1 MPRIVSSTYQT
12 WKGCKNLLFL
22 LLLSFAVTQ
31 TTAQENPTAAQVKI
45 TIGGNVY
52 GGGNQGEVG
61 TEKTEYTFD
70 KENSTDD
77 MTSVIIRSGEIKNVF
92 GGGRM
97 AGVYGNSTVTID
109 GTTSTNQIIIGNV
122 YGGNDI
128 AGEVKGGAKVKSTY
142 DAEKAAKPVYIAK
155 LFGGGNGDYTYGTE
169 LVDGVYQVKSGDEV
183 IASSAT
189 ELTEPHI
196 ADVAIDLQAGAFG
209 QVFGGGNK
217 ATVSVQTDITLN
229 NQTDLDSYTALSGEE
244 KVVLETYGWLDEWF
258 TNNKPTYQFNRV
270 FGGNN
275 KVDMAI
281 RPTWHLTK
289 GSIDDLYSG
298 GNAGGMTYP
307 NGILL
312 AISGDDM
319 TINNVYG
326 GCRMADVNPNSENG
340 LALLNSETVD
350 ANGLHE
356 GSTVATFEAQ
366 YAARVLITG
375 GKINNVYGGNDI
387 SGKVYHGTQVEI
399 HHSIIGDVYGGGN
412 GSYAYTD
419 NHDLSSDAFWSDY
432 YYEIP
437 EGKKSAQALSL
448 HRPNVEST
456 LIHVKGESESNQTYI
471 GGALYCGG
479 NSATLRTMEGEHS
492 GASAN
497 LKIGSYVV
505 ANSMFLGSN
514 GENMIDGKVH
524 EKVNGSWTDTK
535 ILAKYKES
543 SPDFSQMDLTT
554 TTDFEEY
561 MKGVEVAIIP
571 TVTFDADYEAYSA
584 KVGSLYCG
592 GNIGSMSAEGTFN
605 MGFLNNL
612 VIFEKVVG
620 GCNNANVAK
629 TDNNAFH
636 LGGLTGNASGDNPKV
651 ILNIDGLQLEPR
663 KFEYDATNNT
673 FSYNDWITDVDGYLA
688 SGKIY
693 GGCYNSGYINGGV
706 QINLRQN
713 AISENVISAISEGTI
728 AKSLNDHRE
737 DVFNTALSIFG
748 AGYGEESEIWGNT
761 EINLNSNDAT
771 TVNIVKVFGGGEMG
785 VVGKLARDDNGIR
798 TGEPTLSFNAT
809 VNLDAGN
816 VGKIYGGGFEG
827 PLTGNTT
834 INLFGG
840 TAYDAIAGACNAR
853 IGGHAEA
860 YIGDVSKTTYPTITN
875 NVYGGNDFGGK
886 IETSYDFSGKLITGE
901 TVYDQDVLNASTY
914 VEYNKGKVN
923 YIFGGAKAS
932 YDYSVDPYLTKV
944 GTAAEVSKIPANA
957 PTINNGFVHFKPGQY
972 ANNAVARVYG
982 GGQGYAGRSKDGPI
996 FWQDQCQ
1003 DQSYVLFNT
1012 PDTVTFLKTLIFGSG
1027 DASGLG
1033 MDITVEDA
1041 HANSTGVTAAAVV
1054 DLINGKVDKVFG
1066 GSYQA
1071 GVTRRTIV
1079 NVPVA
1084 STISIASALF
1094 AGAYGS
1100 KNEFP
1105 CDVFEGNV
1113 NYSSENARVHY
1124 IYGGNNDYRRTL
1136 YGKVNINSP
1145 VRYLSNEYGLTYG
1158 TVYGGGY
1165 GQNSW
1170 SQYTEVNLKE
1180 GAMVYEVYGGGY
1192 GGDVLN
1198 KASVQ
1203 KMASENSD
1211 WVFTLGNRYTNDA
1224 EESDVTASSSNIN
1237 DFGGLSNPLAAGNY
1251 LATDYLTKQPQFNT
1265 KHNTNV
1271 HIYRGATVREY
1282 CYAGGYGQVLA
1293 DNSTT
1298 ATVCGST
1305 YIDLLGGTVGK
1316 DIYAAGTTGEVEDKY
1331 KLGNNS
1337 FIASANVYVRGGTVR
1352 NVYGGGWRGGVGYSS
1367 YGDWKIENVD
1377 LKPTPSAI
1385 WNDESNDI
1393 PGESNVVI
1401 GLSDATDFYAGVP
1414 AIKRSAYGGG
1424 EGGAIYGTANVY
1436 VYNGFVGYTYEEDST
1451 YKEKLDDETAED
1463 GVGKNN
1469 LDEAGNVFGGGYVA
1483 NSYVDVSN
1491 VYMYGGTVR
1500 NSLYG
1505 GGEIGPI
1512 GRGTVKGQESG
1523 HALISKAGETHIYMY
1538 KGAVKRNVFGGGR
1551 GFDSWNSD
1559 GWMTEEE
1566 KRTMDLSSK
1575 GFIFGTTDVNIHGG
1589 TIGTPEGLANGY
1601 GNVFGGGNIGYVYS
1615 GHGTK
1620 SGTRGDGD
1628 KEGYYYDSNNELT
1641 EDSRVNVEVYAEA
1654 TAPVTV
1660 NGISFAAD
1668 DFITNED
1675 LNTLSNVSSQWE
1687 SIDQTGITIYNA
1699 IFAGGNVSVG
1709 SSSIF
1714 AFANTIYGNATA
1726 SIIDCYTRDLISVG
1740 GDGVGGIYGDGNL
1753 TFVDGYRELNI
1764 TNYGTDY
1771 FALPKVLD
1779 ASTQSQYDALTPRQ
1793 KAFYVTRYTFDGDYT
1808 GSTADDTAYRMYQK
1822 GDVVLND
1829 VYNTFNDT
1837 QKSHWTATQ
1846 SVINEGRY
1854 INTVQRCDFCGI
1866 RGSRLVL
1873 RGAMDRAQDKDEAD
1887 YTNYT
1892 INRVGELS
1900 LNQNNQNG
1908 AKHGCYFGIYNV
1920 VKLLG
1925 GVTSDVKFSTVRAAE
1940 SEKPEDAADGST
1952 YYDWKN
1958 ERIIANNR
1966 NNGTSPNKIAL
1977 ASGVFLEIVKSID
1990 ENGNKIYGPI
2000 TGVVQLDLLNVAA
2013 GEGGGYVFAE
2023 NIHGTP
2029 SFDENKNLASVLA
2042 IANKGHVVT
2051 NKAYSYADATSSDKM
2066 ETSGNF
2072 IHPLKQIVD
2081 DCFPT
2086 ANKYSPEETKSPA
2099 HYWYIRGEFFVYEQL
2114 ISAYTGSANAY
2125 SANITLPLT
2134 MSAQGNGK
2142 IRLLNVLPGLYT
2154 DPSKIGNFVYNDDPD
2169 LATSDSLRISFATA
2183 EKAFGQNDPISYWDW
2198 YMASNV
2204 DKAKFVL
2211 KTHVCREEVTV
2222 NGTTYYPGQGITEE
2236 TYNSL
2241 AGYQIVGEDGKT
2253 VDVQSLFNVT
2263 NGIGNYKDTGFLLT
2277 VDLTNPSK
2285 WNDYYTLASTSEPV
2299 NHKLTTS
2306 GYNSLTDT
2314 EKANYI
2320 KSATMR
2326 FEAVD
2331 GKTEGTFGQYHFEQ
2345 DAVTSQGVIEM
2356 QTPEVISGVD
2366 PTTQAKF
2373 EKAYVAKEDCEITI
2387 GVGSTTRTFMA
2398 NSPISEET
2406 YNSLSRD
2413 DKAHFENAYICVTT
2427 VLISEGDYHV
2437 MNELVS
2443 ETEYNG
2449 LTADV
2454 QNKFQPAYYCTKTGD
2469 WGGKFYSAGH
2479 NYQAI
2484 DYCQLHEDERKYFKF
2499 NFDALELL
2507 GNDYTPYGPFD
2518 QNSITELTNA
2528 GANLNNNVIYYDY
2541 HVGNNLPDEASR
2553 IYSKPANIDYK
2564 ATVPA
2569 TGYEHTSSTYVDG
2582 TTTKTL
2588 SAGTQLNQ
2596 DEFVNLPNDRQ
2607 HYAYFGLNDA
2617 DKKDSDGKYHTYIV
2631 TKTFDV
2637 AGTMY
2642 NAGMKVSESVYNN
2655 LGSTLQQNLKEVTI
2669 TPEQFSS
2676 TTDGKFYYC
2685 IEEYKVGEKDQY
2697 IEGYTSNTITALNG
2711 TYAKGSTVPVGTIL
2725 TYNEIISNTVNFQ
2738 HGLEITGDLPL
2749 EEASL
2754 YVPVTANIEDLQE
2767 DRYVTVIYEYTYSES
2782 DAAGVNYETRVE
2794 KHIINIRLKFLSG
2807 APIIG
2812 KIREPDIVLPLETIS
2827 FAEPIVE
2834 EGAFPVLTGGWQIF
2848 STEEQAKKHRNGRD
2862 YLNKTEPM
2870 YFYQD
2875 MYWVAYFAETRLG
2888 RTFSEPVPVH
2898 VANYQRMSDVITDA
2912 HHMYINHKDLKRDPK
2927 IYISDALVE
2936 GQSYNELDALH
2947 EVFDLANSDYGSI
2960 EGDGNNGRDI
2970 TGAYGLDFILT
2981 DDVAPTRTWTP
2992 IGDSEHCFSGE
3003 FHGNG
3008 HTISGMQTSLFGSLC
3023 GNVFNTGVM
3032 GSFTSGGIAD
3042 SGDGHIENCWV
3053 WTTGTPESDKYAVF
3067 GNPTNL
3073 NHVVNCYYQ
3082 QEIDQATKF
3091 KVDESEAITPRP
3103 ASDFVNGSVAYD
3115 LNSYY
3120 LEARYNLFTSEANVS
3135 SNPITNYC
3143 LYRKTDGTL
3152 VMNNVLDEDD
3162 NEVTQPAPFEQKYT
3176 SDYAWHPSWV
3186 KPGEYRSY
3194 VERFIEDGDFR
3205 FANGLK
3211 PRTDQRYSSDYGY
3224 YIPIYPDD
3232 YIFFGQ
3238 KLSYGLYEDIAHD
3251 NHPMA
3256 AVKDYAKKDGD
3267 MIDNSRHLLLTT
3279 DTETENRIYRAPAY
3293 FQNGVYGESAI
3304 FNATAAFA
3312 ESYTF
3317 DDVTYHPHRNMT
3329 AIDFTGSNGDTNG
3342 ITTIKGNTE
3351 EIQDKVP
3358 GIDSDFK
3365 NKANGYRP
3373 LLDFERLDNIKTSG
3387 LTQNLLAYAPYPDTE
3402 TNTKTN
3408 NVIVNYFSDPEYSE
3422 SEDGYRTVA
3431 IQNADDVHGHA
3442 VQKISNSDYS
3452 ANKVLFTSTTDHL
3465 LVDKQD
3471 FNAPMAYTFAE
3482 GTETDPGK
3490 RMWYQRVPDT
3500 YVDLSKGWEGI
3511 SIPFSAELVTTQTKG
3526 EITHFYEGSTT
3537 GHEYWLRT
3545 FDGIKARNEEAKVD
3559 TAKFVYLAEGTEP
3572 KEYTNTFLW
3581 DFYYSK
3587 DPEAEDMAGQ
3597 DANTDEYQK
3606 EDDARK
3612 YYSVE
3617 RDYENY
3623 PFSVAATPYIIG
3635 FPGKTYYEF
3644 DLSGNFKPEN
3654 TLYDIAKLDKQ
3665 TITFVSKPGVTIE
3678 VSDDELESGKNSESQ
3693 YGYTF
3698 TPNYLSKSID
3708 AGAYTLKSDGSAYKK
3723 TADAT
3728 AGVPFR
3734 PYITAATSN
3743 GAPKRGMPE
3752 EIVFSN
3758 MTGIGEITPSS
3769 GNLSDGLS
3777 IFATQ
3782 GKIIVES
3789 HRKTAA
3795 TVRILTPVG
3804 INVATFTIEP
3814 GQIVRTPI
3822 NTAGVYLVNRNKL
3835 FVK

>member
-1 MPRIVSSTYQT
+1 MLRILSSTYQT
-12 WKGCKNLLFL
+12 WKDCKNLLFL
-22 LLLSFAVTQ
+22 LLLSFAVT
-31 TTAQENPTAAQVKI
+31 TANAQVKI

-61 TEKTEYTFD
+61 TEKSEYTFD
-70 KENSTDD
+70 KGNTTDD

-97 AGVYGNSTVTID
+97 AGVYGNTTVTFD
-109 GTTSTNQIIIGNV
+109 GATSTNQIIIGNV

-142 DAEKAAKPVYIAK
+142 DVEKAAKPVYIAK

-169 LVDGVYQVKSGDEV
+169 LVDGVYQVKSGDDV
-183 IASSAT
+183 IATSAT
-189 ELTEPHI
+189 ALTEPNI
-196 ADVAIDLQAGAFG
+196 AKVAIDLHSGVFG

-217 ATVSVQTDITLN
+217 ATVSAQTDITLN
-229 NQTDLDSYTALSGEE
+229 NLTDLDSYTTLSGDE
-244 KVVLETYGWLDEWF
+244 KTVLETYGWLDEWF
-258 TNNKPTYQFNRV
+258 TDNKPTYQFNRV

-298 GNAGGMTYP
+298 GNAGGMTYS

-326 GCRMADVNPNSENG
+326 GCRLADVNPGNGNG
-340 LALLNSETVD
+340 LALLNPETVD
-350 ANGLHE
+350 ANGLQE
-356 GSTVATFEAQ
+356 GSAVATFEAQ

-375 GKINNVYGGNDI
+375 GKITNVYGGNDI

-399 HHSIIGDVYGGGN
+399 LNSIIGDVYGGGN

-419 NHDLSSDAFWSDY
+419 NQDLSSDAFWSDY

-437 EGKKSAQALSL
+437 AGKTSAQALSI
-448 HRPNVEST
+448 HRPNVERS
-456 LIHVKGESESNQTYI
+456 LIHVKGKSESNPTYI

-479 NSATLRTMEGEHS
+479 NSATLRTMEGDLT

-497 LKIGSYVV
+497 LKIGSYVI
-505 ANSMFLGSN
+505 AKSMFLGSN
-514 GENMIDGKVH
+514 GENMITGKVH
-524 EKVNGSWTDTK
+524 EKVEGLWTDTE
-535 ILAKYKES
+535 ILAKYKEA

-592 GNIGSMSAEGTFN
+592 GNIGSMSADRTFN

-620 GCNNANVAK
+620 GCNNANVAQS
-629 TDNNAFH
+629 DFNASH
-636 LGGLTGNASGDNPKV
+636 IGGLTGNASDNSPKV
-651 ILNIDGLQLEPR
+651 ILNIDGLRLEPR
-663 KFEYDATNNT
+663 KFEYDATDHT
-673 FSYNDWITDVDGYLA
+673 FSYDNWITDADGFLA

-693 GGCYNSGYINGGV
+693 GGCYNSGYINGSV

-728 AKSLNDHRE
+728 TKSLDDHRE
-737 DVFNTALSIFG
+737 EVFNTALSIFG
-748 AGYGEESEIWGNT
+748 AGYGKESEIWGGT

-785 VVGKLARDDNGIR
+785 VVG
-798 TGEPTLSFNAT
+798 ENAT
-809 VNLDAGN
+809 VNLLAGN

-827 PLTGNTT
+827 PLTGNAT

-886 IETSYDFSGKLITGE
+886 IESSYNFSGKLMTGE
-901 TVYDQDVLNASTY
+901 TVYNQNVLTASTY

-944 GTAAEVSKIPANA
+944 GTVDDVSKIPANA
-957 PTINNGFVHFKPGQY
+957 PTINNAFVHFKPGQY

-1003 DQSYVLFNT
+1003 NQSYVLFNT
-1012 PDTVTFLKTLIFGSG
+1012 PDTVTFLKTLVFGSG

-1033 MDITVEDA
+1033 MDIPVEEA

-1105 CDVFEGNV
+1105 CDVFEGNIK
-1113 NYSSENARVHY
+1113 YSSEDARVHY

-1145 VRYLSNEYGLTYG
+1145 VRYFSNEYGLTYG
-1158 TVYGGGY
+1158 TVFGGGY

-1170 SQYTEVNLKE
+1170 SQYTEVNLND

-1203 KMASENSD
+1203 KMATENSD
-1211 WVFTLGNRYTNDA
+1211 WVFTLGNRYSGD
-1224 EESDVTASSSNIN
+1224 EDESTVTASSSNIN

-1251 LATDYLTKQPQFNT
+1251 LATDYLSKQPQFNT

-1271 HIYRGATVREY
+1271 HIYQGATVREY

-1298 ATVCGST
+1298 ATVSGST

-1316 DIYAAGTTGEVEDKY
+1316 DIYAAGTTGSVEDKY
-1331 KLGNNS
+1331 KLGASS
-1337 FIASANVYVRGGTVR
+1337 FIASANAYVRGGTVR
-1352 NVYGGGWRGGVGYSS
+1352 NVYGGGWRGSVGYSS
-1367 YGDWKIENVD
+1367 YGNWKIDNVD
-1377 LKPTPSAI
+1377 KVANPTAI
-1385 WNDESNDI
+1385 WNDGSNDI
-1393 PGESNVVI
+1393 LGESNVVI
-1401 GLSDATDFYAGVP
+1401 GLPNATDFYAGIP

-1436 VYNGFVGYTYEEDST
+1436 MYNGYVGYTYEGSSYE
-1451 YKEKLDDETAED
+1451 EKLDDETAED
-1463 GVGKNN
+1463 GVGEND
-1469 LDEAGNVFGGGYVA
+1469 LDEAGNIFGGGYVA
-1483 NSYVDVSN
+1483 NSYVDISN
-1491 VYMYGGTVR
+1491 LYMFGGTVR

-1512 GRGTVKGQESG
+1512 GRGTVKGQNSG
-1523 HALISKAGETHIYMY
+1523 HALISKAGESHIYMY
-1538 KGAVKRNVFGGGR
+1538 KGDVKRNVFGGGR
-1551 GFDSWNSD
+1551 GFDSWNSN

-1566 KRTMDLSSK
+1566 KRTIDLSSK
-1575 GFIFGTTDVNIHGG
+1575 GYIFGITDVNIHGG
-1589 TIGTPEGLANGY
+1589 TIGTPEGIANGY

-1620 SGTRGDGD
+1620 SGTRGDGN
-1628 KEGYYYDSNNELT
+1628 KEGYYYDSDDNLT
-1641 EDSRVNVEVYAEA
+1641 EDSRVNVEVFAEA
-1654 TAPVTV
+1654 TAPVSV
-1660 NGISFAAD
+1660 NGHSYVVG

-1675 LNTLSNVSSQWE
+1675 LNTLTNGSSQWS

-1714 AFANTIYGNATA
+1714 AFANTIFGNATA
-1726 SIIDCYTRDLISVG
+1726 SVIDCYTRDLISVG

-1779 ASTQSQYDALTPRQ
+1779 ASTQAQYDALTPRQ
-1793 KAFYVTRYTFDGDYT
+1793 KAFYVTRYTFDGNYE
-1808 GSTADDTAYRMYQK
+1808 GSSDAAYLMYQK

-1829 VYNTFNDT
+1829 VYETFNDT
-1837 QKSHWTATQ
+1837 QKSHWAASQ

-1900 LNQNNQNG
+1900 LNQNNLNG
-1908 AKHGCYFGIYNV
+1908 VNHGCYFGIYNV

-1925 GVTSDVKFSTVRAAE
+1925 GVTSDVKFNSVRYTE
-1940 SEKPEDAADGST
+1940 SDKPDDAANGTTT

-1958 ERIIANNR
+1958 ARITANNR
-1966 NNGTSPNKIAL
+1966 NNGTSLNKIAL
-1977 ASGVFLEIVKSID
+1977 ASGVYLEIVKSV
-1990 ENGNKIYGPI
+1990 NGNGDKTYGPI
-2000 TGVVQLDLLNVAA
+2000 TGVVQLDLLNVAT
-2013 GEGGGYVFAE
+2013 GEGGGYVYAE

-2042 IANKGHVVT
+2042 IANKGFVVT
-2051 NKAYSYADATSSDKM
+2051 NKAYSYEPAQADDKM

-2086 ANKYSPEETKSPA
+2086 ANNFSPENSKSPA

-2125 SANITLPLT
+2125 STEITLPLT
-2134 MSAQGNGK
+2134 MSAQGNGR
-2142 IRLLNVLPGLYT
+2142 IRLLNVLPGLYA
-2154 DPSKIGNFVYNDDPD
+2154 DPSKIGNFVYNYDPD
-2169 LATSDSLRISFATA
+2169 LATSDSLRISYATA

-2241 AGYQIVGEDGKT
+2241 AGYQIEGEDGKT

-2263 NGIGNYKDTGFLLT
+2263 NGIGNYKDSGFLLT

-2285 WNDYYTLASTSEPV
+2285 WNDYYTEANASEPV
-2299 NHKLTTS
+2299 NHKITTAK
-2306 GYNSLTDT
+2306 YNEPDTDKT
-2314 EKANYI
+2314 KYI
-2320 KSATMR
+2320 KSATLHCNT
-2326 FEAVD
+2326 
-2331 GKTEGTFGQYHFEQ
+2331 GGTFGQYYFEQ
-2345 DAVTSQGVIEM
+2345 DAVTSKGVYDM
-2356 QTPEVISGVD
+2356 QTTEVQNGTSA
-2366 PTTQAKF
+2366 PQAAF
-2373 EKAYVAKEDCEITI
+2373 SVAYVAKEDCEITI
-2387 GVGSTTRTFMA
+2387 GGTTRTFLA
-2398 NSPISEET
+2398 NSPISAET
-2406 YNSLSRD
+2406 LSSLSTEDRV
-2413 DKAHFENAYICVTT
+2413 HFEEAYICVTT
-2427 VLISEGDYHV
+2427 VLISEGNYHV

-2443 ETEYNG
+2443 KTEYNG
-2449 LTADV
+2449 LEEEV
-2454 QNKFQPAYYCTKTGD
+2454 QNKFQPAYYCTRAGN
-2469 WGGKFYSAGH
+2469 WGGKFYTEGN

-2484 DYCQLHEDERKYFKF
+2484 DYCQLHKEERANFTF

-2507 GNDYTPYGPFD
+2507 GNDYIPYDDTGIPG
-2518 QNSITELTNA
+2518 LTNA
-2528 GANLNNNVIYYDY
+2528 GANMNNNIIYYDY
-2541 HVGNNLPDEASR
+2541 HTETNVPETTR
-2553 IYSKPANIDYK
+2553 IYSKPAYIDYT

-2569 TGYEHTSSTYVDG
+2569 SGYEFASSTFVDIDG
-2582 TTTKTL
+2582 SEIPLT
-2588 SAGTQLNQ
+2588 AGTQLNQ
-2596 DEFVNLPNDRQ
+2596 DQFVNLPNDRQ
-2607 HYAYFGLNDA
+2607 HYAYFGLNDD
-2617 DKKDSDGKYHTYIV
+2617 DKLTDGNYRTYIV
-2631 TKTFDV
+2631 TTTFDV

-2642 NAGMKVSESVYNN
+2642 NAGMKVSESVYND
-2655 LGSTLQQNLKEVTI
+2655 LGSTLQRNLQVVNI
-2669 TPEQFSS
+2669 TSEQFNS
-2676 TTDGKFYYC
+2676 TSNGKFYYC
-2685 IEEYKVGEKDQY
+2685 IEGYKIGEKDRHIQ
-2697 IEGYTSNTITALNG
+2697 GYTSKEINGING
-2711 TYAKGSTVPVGTIL
+2711 TTYSNGATVPAGTIL
-2725 TYNEIISNTVNFQ
+2725 TYNEITTKIDNYQ
-2738 HGLEITGDLPL
+2738 HGLEVTGDLPI

-2754 YVPVTANIEDLQE
+2754 YVPVTANFEDLQE

-2782 DAAGVNYETRVE
+2782 DNAGVNYETRVE

-2807 APIIG
+2807 APLIG

-2927 IYISDALVE
+2927 IYISDATVE
-2936 GQSYNELDALH
+2936 GQDYNELDALH
-2947 EVFDLANSDYGSI
+2947 EVFDLANSDTYGNINGTDNYGRSI
-2960 EGDGNNGRDI
+2960 I
-2970 TGAYGLDFILT
+2970 GANGLDFILSS
-2981 DDVAPTRTWTP
+2981 DVTPTRSWTS
-2992 IGDSEHCFSGE
+2992 IGDNEHCFSGE

-3023 GNVFNTGVM
+3023 GNVFNTGIM
-3032 GSFTSGGIAD
+3032 GSFTSGGIAH
-3042 SGDGHIENCWV
+3042 SGDGHVENCWV

-3073 NHVVNCYYQ
+3073 NHIVNCYYQ
-3082 QEIDQATKF
+3082 QETDQETKF
-3091 KVDESEAITPRP
+3091 KADASGAITPRS

-3120 LEARYNLFTSEANVS
+3120 LEARYNLFTTEANVS
-3135 SNPITNYC
+3135 ANPITNHC

-3152 VMNNVLDEDD
+3152 VMENVIDEESHVVMDED
-3162 NEVTQPAPFEQKYT
+3162 NNIVTQPAPFDLKYT
-3176 SDYAWHPSWV
+3176 SNYAWHVSGAKPS
-3186 KPGEYRSY
+3186 EYRSY

-3211 PRTDQRYSSDYGY
+3211 PRSDQRYSSDFGY

-3251 NHPMA
+3251 THPMA
-3256 AVKDYAKKDGD
+3256 AVKDYAKTTSDG
-3267 MIDNSRHLLLTT
+3267 IDNSRHLLLTT

-3293 FQNGVYGESAI
+3293 FQNGVYGGSAI

-3312 ESYTF
+3312 ESYTS
-3317 DDVTYHPHRNMT
+3317 DDATYHPHQNMT
-3329 AIDFTGSNGDTNG
+3329 AIDFTGSNGDTHG
-3342 ITTIKGNTE
+3342 ITTISGNTD

-3358 GIDSDFK
+3358 GIDNDFTD
-3365 NKANGYRP
+3365 KANGYRP

-3387 LTQNLLAYAPYPDTE
+3387 LTQNLLAYAPAPDTE

-3408 NVIVNYFSDPEYSE
+3408 NVIVNYFADPVYAE

-3471 FNAPMAYTFAE
+3471 FNAPMSYTFDE
-3482 GTETDPGK
+3482 GTETNPGK

-3500 YVDLSKGWEGI
+3500 YVDLSTGWEGI
-3511 SIPFSAELVTTQTKG
+3511 SIPFSVELVTTQTKG

-3545 FDGIKARNEEAKVD
+3545 FDGIKARNDEAQVD

-3581 DFYYSK
+3581 DYYYSK
-3587 DPEAEDMAGQ
+3587 DPETANMAGQ

-3606 EDDARK
+3606 EDDART

-3617 RDYENY
+3617 RKYESY
-3623 PFSVAATPYIIG
+3623 PFSAAATPYIIG

-3654 TLYDIAKLDKQ
+3654 TLNDIAKLDKQ
-3665 TITFVSKPGVTIE
+3665 TITFASKAGETIA
-3678 VSDDELESGKNSESQ
+3678 VSDEELESGKNSESQ

-3728 AGVPFR
+3728 TGIPFR
-3734 PYITAATSN
+3734 PYFITSTSG
-3743 GAPKRGMPE
+3743 GAPKRNLPE

-3758 MTGIGEITPSS
+3758 TTGIGEITPSS
-3769 GNLSDGLS
+3769 GDLSDGLS

-3789 HRKTAA
+3789 HRKTVA
-3795 TVRILTPVG
+3795 TVRIFTPMG
-3804 INVATFTIEP
+3804 INVASFSIEP

-3822 NTAGVYLVNRNKL
+3822 NSAGVYIVNRNKL

>member
-1 MPRIVSSTYQT
+1 MIRILSSTYQAL
-12 WKGCKNLLFL
+12 KGCKNLLL
-22 LLLSFAVTQ
+22 LLLLTSAVTPA
-31 TTAQENPTAAQVKI
+31 TAQVKI
-45 TIGGNVY
+45 SIGGNVY

-61 TEKTEYTFD
+61 TEQSEYTFD
-70 KENSTDD
+70 KENTTDD
-77 MTSVIIRSGEIKNVF
+77 RTSVIIRSGEIKNVF

-109 GTTSTNQIIIGNV
+109 GTTSTNRIIIGNV

-128 AGEVKGGAKVKSTY
+128 AGEVKGGAKVKTTY
-142 DAEKAAKPVYIAK
+142 DASYSAKPIYIAR

-169 LVDGVYQVKSGDEV
+169 PVDGVYQVKSGDDV
-183 IASSAT
+183 IATSTSAF
-189 ELTEPHI
+189 TEPDI
-196 ADVAIDLQAGAFG
+196 AEVAIDLQSGAFG

-217 ATVSVQTDITLN
+217 ATVNTQTDITLN
-229 NQTDLDSYTALSGEE
+229 NLTDLDSFTALSDSE
-244 KVVLETYGWLDEWF
+244 KIVLETYGWLDEWF
-258 TNNKPTYQFNRV
+258 TDNKPAYQFNRV

-275 KVDMAI
+275 KVNMAI

-289 GSIDDLYSG
+289 GTIDNLYSG

-319 TINNVYG
+319 IINNVYG
-326 GCRMADVNPNSENG
+326 GCRMADVNPGNG
-340 LALLNSETVD
+340 NGSSLLGTEDVD
-350 ANGLHE
+350 ANGLQE
-356 GSTVATFEAQ
+356 GPTVATFEAS

-375 GKINNVYGGNDI
+375 GRITNVYGGNDI
-387 SGKVYHGTQVEI
+387 SGKVYLGTQVEI
-399 HHSIIGDVYGGGN
+399 HNSIIGDVYGGGN

-419 NHDLSSDAFWSDY
+419 NANLKDDSFWGDFYYNPGSLSSA
-432 YYEIP
+432 
-437 EGKKSAQALSL
+437 AALSQ

-456 LIHVKGESESNQTYI
+456 LIHVKGESESNPTYI

-479 NSATLRTMEGEHS
+479 NSATLRKIGGELTD
-492 GASAN
+492 ASAN

-505 ANSMFLGSN
+505 ARSMFLGSN
-514 GENMIDGKVH
+514 GENMITGQVH
-524 EKVNGSWTDTK
+524 EKKNNAWTDTD

-554 TTDFEEY
+554 TADFEEY
-561 MKGVEVAIIP
+561 MRGVEVAIIP
-571 TVTFDADYEAYSA
+571 TVTFDDDYEEHSA
-584 KVGSLYCG
+584 KVGSLYFG
-592 GNIGSMSAEGTFN
+592 GNIGSMSAGRSFN
-605 MGFLNNL
+605 MGFINNL
-612 VIFEKVVG
+612 VIFEKLVG
-620 GCNNANVAK
+620 GCNNANVAQ
-629 TDNNAFH
+629 TSNNAFH
-636 LGGLTGNASGDNPKV
+636 MGGLTGNASDNSPKV
-651 ILNIDGLQLEPR
+651 ILNIDGLKLEPKR
-663 KFEYDATNNT
+663 IEYDATNHT
-673 FSYNDWITDVDGYLA
+673 FSYANWNTDTNGFLVD
-688 SGKIY
+688 GKIY
-693 GGCYNSGYINGGV
+693 GGCYSSGFINGDV

-713 AISENVISAISEGTI
+713 AISENVATAISDGTI
-728 AKSLNDHRE
+728 TQTLVDHRE

-761 EINLNSNDAT
+761 EINLNSNDAAD
-771 TVNIVKVFGGGEMG
+771 VNIVKVFGGGEMG
-785 VVGKLARDDNGIR
+785 VVGKLTRDDDGVR
-798 TGEPTLSFNAT
+798 TGAVTDSYNAT
-809 VNLDAGN
+809 VNLLAGN

-834 INLFGG
+834 LNLIGG

-886 IETSYDFSGKLITGE
+886 IESSYDFSEKLTTGE
-901 TVYDQDVLNASTY
+901 TPYDEDVLSASTY

-932 YDYSVDPYLTKV
+932 YNYSIDPYLTKV
-944 GTAAEVSKIPANA
+944 GTIDQTSKLPENA
-957 PTINNGFVHFKPGQY
+957 PTINNAFVHFKPGQY

-982 GGQGYAGRSKDGPI
+982 GGQGYAGRSKDAPI

-1003 DQSYVLFNT
+1003 NQSYVLINT
-1012 PDTVTFLKTLIFGSG
+1012 TDTVTFLKTLVFGSG

-1033 MDITVEDA
+1033 MDITVDAA

-1054 DLINGKVDKVFG
+1054 DLISGKFDKVFG

-1079 NVPVA
+1079 NVPEE
-1084 STISIASALF
+1084 STISIASSLF

-1113 NYSSENARVHY
+1113 NFSSENARVHY

-1145 VRYLSNEYGLTYG
+1145 VRYYSNEYGLTYG

-1170 SQYTEVNLKE
+1170 SQYTEVNLND

-1198 KASVQ
+1198 KASVGQ
-1203 KMASENSD
+1203 MASQNSD
-1211 WVFTLGNRYTNDA
+1211 WVFTLGNRYTADA
-1224 EESDVTASSSNIN
+1224 DETDVTASSSNIY
-1237 DFGGLSNPLAAGNY
+1237 DFGGLTNPIASGNQ
-1251 LATDYLTKQPQFNT
+1251 LATDYRLRHPQFDT

-1271 HIYRGATVREY
+1271 HIYQGATIREY

-1298 ATVCGST
+1298 ATVSGST

-1316 DIYAAGTTGEVEDKY
+1316 DMYAAGTTGAVEDKY

-1352 NVYGGGWRGGVGYSS
+1352 NVYGGGWRGSVGYSS
-1367 YGDWKIENVD
+1367 YGNWKIENVD
-1377 LKPTPSAI
+1377 KVATPSAI

-1401 GLSDATDFYAGVP
+1401 GLLDANDFYAGVP

-1436 VYNGFVGYTYEEDST
+1436 VYNGYVGYTYEDST
-1451 YKEKLDDETAED
+1451 YEEKLDDETAHD
-1463 GVGKNN
+1463 GIGKND

-1483 NSYVDVSN
+1483 NSYVDYSN
-1491 VYMYGGTVR
+1491 LYMYGGTVR

-1512 GRGTVKGQESG
+1512 GRGTVKGQEAG
-1523 HALISKAGETHIYMY
+1523 QALISKDGETHIYMY
-1538 KGAVKRNVFGGGR
+1538 KGTVKRNVFGGGR
-1551 GFDSWNSD
+1551 GFDSWNSN

-1566 KRTMDLSSK
+1566 KRTIDLSSK

-1589 TIGTPEGLANGY
+1589 EIGTAVGLADGY

-1620 SGTRGDGD
+1620 SGKRGDGD
-1628 KEGYYYDSNNELT
+1628 KEGYYYDSDDNLT
-1641 EDSRVNVEVYAEA
+1641 EDCRVNVKVYAEA
-1654 TAPVTV
+1654 TAAVTI
-1660 NGISFAAD
+1660 NGHSYAAS

-1675 LNTLSNVSSQWE
+1675 LNTLTNGSSEW
-1687 SIDQTGITIYNA
+1687 SRIDQTGITIHNA

-1709 SSSIF
+1709 SSSVF

-1726 SIIDCYTRDLISVG
+1726 SVIDCYSRDLISVG

-1771 FALPKVLD
+1771 FALPKVLN
-1779 ASTQSQYDALTPRQ
+1779 ASTQAQYDALTPRQ
-1793 KAFYVTRYTFDGDYT
+1793 KAFYVTRYIFDGNYDGGT
-1808 GSTADDTAYRMYQK
+1808 GDAAYLMYQK

-1829 VYNTFNDT
+1829 VYEQFNDT
-1837 QKSHWTATQ
+1837 QKSHWTASM

-1873 RGAMDRAQDKDEAD
+1873 RGAMDRAQDKNEAD

-1908 AKHGCYFGIYNV
+1908 ATHGCYFGIYNV

-1925 GVTSDVKFSTVRAAE
+1925 GVTSDVKFKSVRTTDTD
-1940 SEKPEDAADGST
+1940 KPDDAADGST
-1952 YYDWKN
+1952 TYFDWKKA
-1958 ERIIANNR
+1958 RITAPNR
-1966 NNGTSPNKIAL
+1966 NNGTSPNKITL
-1977 ASGVFLEIVKSID
+1977 ASGVFLEIVKSVD
-1990 ENGNKIYGPI
+1990 ENGDKTYGPI
-2000 TGVVQLDLLNVAA
+2000 TGVVQLDLLNVAT
-2013 GEGGGYVFAE
+2013 GEGGGYVYAE
-2023 NIHGTP
+2023 NIHGEAQYDP
-2029 SFDENKNLASVLA
+2029 DKNFASVLA
-2042 IANKGHVVT
+2042 DANKGYVVT
-2051 NKAYSYADATSSDKM
+2051 NKAYTYSPASSSDKM

-2086 ANKYSPEETKSPA
+2086 ANNFSPEATKSPA

-2114 ISAYTGSANAY
+2114 ISAYTGSAETY
-2125 SANITLPLT
+2125 SSEITLPLT

-2154 DPSKIGNFVYNDDPD
+2154 DPSTIGNFIYNDDPE

-2204 DKAKFVL
+2204 DKAKFLL
-2211 KTHVCREEVTV
+2211 KTYVCREEVTV
-2222 NGTTYYPGQGITEE
+2222 NGTTYYPGQGITVD

-2241 AGYQIVGEDGKT
+2241 ANYVVENEDGET
-2253 VDVQSLFNVT
+2253 VSAQSFFNVT
-2263 NGIGNYKDTGFLLT
+2263 NGIGNYKTTGFLLT
-2277 VDLTNPSK
+2277 VDLTNPGK
-2285 WNDYYTLASTSEPV
+2285 WNDYYTLADANEPV
-2299 NHKLTTS
+2299 NHKLTTAEFN
-2306 GYNSLTDT
+2306 GLTDS

-2320 KSATMR
+2320 KSATLHCI
-2326 FEAVD
+2326 E
-2331 GKTEGTFGQYHFEQ
+2331 GGTFGQYYFEQ
-2345 DAVTSQGVIEM
+2345 DAVTSKGVYDM
-2356 QTPEVISGVD
+2356 QTSDVVSGTD
-2366 PTTQAKF
+2366 SIQASFK
-2373 EKAYVAKEDCEITI
+2373 KAYVAKEDCEITI
-2387 GVGSTTRTFMA
+2387 GGTTRTYLA
-2398 NSPISEET
+2398 NSPISAET
-2406 YNSLSRD
+2406 LSSISTED
-2413 DKAHFENAYICVTT
+2413 QAHFENAYICVTT
-2427 VLISEGDYHV
+2427 VLVSEGNYHV
-2437 MNELVS
+2437 LNELVG
-2443 ETEYNG
+2443 ETEYSG
-2449 LTADV
+2449 MDADI
-2454 QNKFQPAYYCTKTGD
+2454 QSKFQPAYYCTSAGY
-2469 WGGKFYSAGH
+2469 WGGKHYIAGK
-2479 NYQAI
+2479 NYQGL
-2484 DYCQLHEDERKYFKF
+2484 DYCQLHEGEREHFTF

-2507 GNDYTPYGPFD
+2507 GNDYIPYD
-2518 QNSITELTNA
+2518 QTGIAGLTNA

-2541 HVGNNLPDEASR
+2541 HTGTNVPENSR
-2553 IYSKPANIDYK
+2553 IYSKPAFIDYT
-2564 ATVPA
+2564 ATVPDEGYSY
-2569 TGYEHTSSTYVDG
+2569 TGSIFVDG
-2582 TTTKTL
+2582 GTEIALTP
-2588 SAGTQLNQ
+2588 STQLDQ
-2596 DEFVNLPNDRQ
+2596 DQFVKLPNDRQ
-2607 HYAYFGLNDA
+2607 YYAYFGLNDD
-2617 DKKDSDGKYHTYIV
+2617 DKQSDGNYRTYIV
-2631 TKTFDV
+2631 TTTFDV
-2637 AGTMY
+2637 GGTMY
-2642 NAGMKVSESVYNN
+2642 NAGKKVSESVYND
-2655 LGSTLQQNLKEVTI
+2655 LGETLQRNLQEVII
-2669 TPEQFSS
+2669 TPTQYS
-2676 TTDGKFYYC
+2676 TTIDGKFYYC
-2685 IEEYKVGEKDQY
+2685 IEAYKLGDKDQY
-2697 IEGYTSNTITALNG
+2697 IKDYSSNPITALDG
-2711 TYAKGSTVPVGTIL
+2711 TYAIGDSVPVGTIL
-2725 TYNEIISNTVNFQ
+2725 TYNEITTNTVNYQ
-2738 HGLEITGDLPL
+2738 HGLEITGDLPI

-2754 YVPVTANIEDLQE
+2754 YVPVTADFEDMQE

-2782 DAAGVNYETRVE
+2782 DDAGVNYETRVE

-2875 MYWVAYFAETRLG
+2875 MYWVAYYAETRLG
-2888 RTFSEPVPVH
+2888 RTFSNPVPVH
-2898 VANYQRMSDVITDA
+2898 VANYQRMTDVINDE

-2936 GQSYNELDALH
+2936 NQEYNELDALH
-2947 EVFDLANSDYGSI
+2947 EVFALANSDYGTI
-2960 EGDGNNGRDI
+2960 DGTDNNGRTI

-2981 DDVAPTRTWTP
+2981 NDVAPTRTWTS
-2992 IGDSEHCFSGE
+2992 IGDNDHCFSGE

-3008 HTISGMQTSLFGSLC
+3008 HTLSGMQASLFGNLC

-3042 SGDGHIENCWV
+3042 TGDGHVENCWV
-3053 WTTGTPESDKYAVF
+3053 WTTGTPDTEKYAVF

-3073 NHVVNCYYQ
+3073 NYVVNCYYQ
-3082 QEIDQATKF
+3082 QEDDQETKF
-3091 KVDESEAITPRP
+3091 KADNTGAITPRS

-3120 LEARYNLFTSEANVS
+3120 LEARYNLFTAEANVS
-3135 SNPITNYC
+3135 NNPVINHC
-3143 LYRKTDGTL
+3143 IFRKADGTL
-3152 VMNNVLDEDD
+3152 VIENVLDEEGHIVLDEND
-3162 NEVTQPAPFEQKYT
+3162 NVVTQPAPFSLKYT

-3186 KPGEYRSY
+3186 KPDEYRSY

-3211 PRTDQRYSSDYGY
+3211 PRTDQRYSSDFGY
-3224 YIPIYPDD
+3224 YIPVYPDD

-3238 KLSYGLYEDIAHD
+3238 KLSYGLYEDIDHD

-3267 MIDNSRHLLLTT
+3267 VIDNSRHLLLTT

-3312 ESYTF
+3312 ESYTT
-3317 DDVTYHPHRNMT
+3317 DGATYYPHQNMT
-3329 AIDFTGSNGDTNG
+3329 AIDFTGSNGDTHG
-3342 ITTIKGNTE
+3342 ITTICSNTE
-3351 EIQDKVP
+3351 EIQDKVA
-3358 GIDSDFK
+3358 GIGNDFTD
-3365 NKANGYRP
+3365 KAEGYHP
-3373 LLDFERLDNIKTSG
+3373 LLDFERLDNIKVSG
-3387 LTQNLLAYAPYPDTE
+3387 LTQNLLAYAPAPDTE
-3402 TNTKTN
+3402 TNAKTN
-3408 NVIVNYFSDPEYSE
+3408 NVIIDYFDDPEYSE
-3422 SEDGYRTVA
+3422 NEDGYRTVA
-3431 IQNADDVHGHA
+3431 VQNADDVHGHA

-3452 ANKVLFTSTTDHL
+3452 DDNVLFTSITDHL

-3482 GTETDPGK
+3482 ETKTNPGK

-3500 YVDLSKGWEGI
+3500 YVDLSTGWEGI

-3526 EITHFYEGSTT
+3526 ELTHFYEGSTN

-3545 FDGIKARNEEAKVD
+3545 FDGIKARNTTVQVD
-3559 TAKFVYLAEGTEP
+3559 TAQFVYLGEGPYT

-3581 DFYYSK
+3581 DYYYSK
-3587 DPEAEDMAGQ
+3587 DPEAANMAGQ

-3606 EDDARK
+3606 EDDART
-3612 YYSVE
+3612 YYSEE
-3617 RDYENY
+3617 REYSNY
-3623 PFSVAATPYIIG
+3623 PYSAAGTPYIIG
-3635 FPGKTYYEF
+3635 FPGVTYYEF
-3644 DLSGNFKPEN
+3644 DLSGTFVPAN
-3654 TLYDIAKLDKQ
+3654 TYNEIARLDKQ
-3665 TITFVSKPGVTIE
+3665 TITFASMTGATIE
-3678 VSDDELESGKNSESQ
+3678 VSDDELASGKASEDQ

-3698 TPNYLSKSID
+3698 TPNYLSKDID
-3708 AGAYTLKSDGSAYKK
+3708 AGAYILKSDGSAYKK
-3723 TADAT
+3723 TANAT
-3728 AGVPFR
+3728 AGIPFR
-3734 PYITAATSN
+3734 PFFTASSSG
-3743 GAPKRGMPE
+3743 GAPKRGLPE

-3758 MTGIGEITPSS
+3758 TTGIGEITPSS
-3769 GNLSDGLS
+3769 GDLSDGLY
-3777 IFATQ
+3777 IYAKQ

-3789 HRKTAA
+3789 HRKTIA
-3795 TVRILTPVG
+3795 TVRILTPMG
-3804 INVATFTIEP
+3804 INVASFTIEP
-3814 GQIVRTPI
+3814 GQTVSTPI
-3822 NTAGVYLVNRNKL
+3822 NTAGVYTVNRNKI